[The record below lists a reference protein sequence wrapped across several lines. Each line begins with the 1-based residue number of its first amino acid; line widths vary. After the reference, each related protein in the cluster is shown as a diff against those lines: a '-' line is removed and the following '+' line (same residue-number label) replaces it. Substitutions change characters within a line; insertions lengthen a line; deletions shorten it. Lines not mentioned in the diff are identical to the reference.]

1 MANVIYKKLNKL
13 NHISAFRFSVY
24 IDKNKGHIKLF
35 KMQFLTKSK
44 EIYQNLVA
52 TVIFC
57 DSLKYIKKPL
67 KYNGYN
73 KPYSERENQVR

>member
-1 MANVIYKKLNKL
+1 
-13 NHISAFRFSVY
+13 
-24 IDKNKGHIKLF
+24 
-35 KMQFLTKSK
+35 MQFLTKSK